1 MQKNVVVTLV
11 LIVLIGA
18 GAAAPYWFGMQAEQ
32 AYKRSLEEV
41 TKDGQVV
48 ITNQTYERGWLDSTA
63 EATYTVSGTP
73 ISLVAAH
80 KIHHGPI
87 PFVDGELEFKPVLAL
102 IVSQASLT
110 LPPPL
115 KLPPITGK
123 TIIHLEGN
131 SETHIAMAGG
141 SSADS
146 SGSSVTWQ
154 GLSGDSTTSADM
166 KQMTL
171 KIALPVL
178 QVNSATQKFS
188 MTQAKI
194 DIDLHEGTSGLTTGS
209 LSYSI
214 AKLSGVSEIGTRTI
228 DGLVLATSSTEAA
241 GSLSANLDLKMQS
254 FSDATSSYGPGHI
267 NIKIRNLDAATL
279 VKYQNEMRALQAK
292 NLPAEQMPSMFMG
305 KMLALVTSLSKKA
318 PEMEITKLS
327 FKMQDGEITGHGK
340 LVLDGSKT
348 DIGENPGLLLMALS
362 GEGVLLV
369 PKSTVKMLTELDL
382 NRQVESLKAQGKLSE
397 KEIKKLTPQKVSE
410 ISSSAAP
417 KYMDRHAASMKL
429 VPDGDN
435 YKAEFSLSQGQ
446 LLVNGQPTSGPVHL
460 P

>member
-1 MQKNVVVTLV
+1 MQKIVVVALV
-11 LIVLIGA
+11 VIVLVGA

-48 ITNQTYERGWLDSTA
+48 ITHQTYERGWLDSTA
-63 EATYTVSGTP
+63 EATYTLGGAP
-73 ISLVAAH
+73 ISLTATH

-87 PFVDGELEFKPVLAL
+87 PFNGELEFKPVLAL
-102 IVSQASLT
+102 IVSQANLN
-110 LPPPL
+110 LPAPM

-123 TIIHLEGN
+123 TIVHLEGN
-131 SETHIAMAGG
+131 SETHIAMAAGN
-141 SSADS
+141 SADPA
-146 SGSSVTWQ
+146 SGSSITWQ

-171 KIALPVL
+171 KVILPLL
-178 QVNSATQKFS
+178 QVNSVTQKFS
-188 MTQAKI
+188 MAQAKI
-194 DIDLHEGTSGLTTGS
+194 DANLQEGASGLTTGS

-214 AKLSGVSEIGTRTI
+214 DKLSGESDTGTMTI
-228 DGLVLATSSTEAA
+228 NGLVLATSSTET
-241 GSLSANLDLKMQS
+241 GGNLSANIDLKMQS
-254 FSDATSSYGPGHI
+254 FSNATSSYGPGQI
-267 NIKIRNLDAATL
+267 NIKIRNLDTATL
-279 VKYQNEMRALQAK
+279 VKYQNEMRALQANK
-292 NLPAEQMPSMFMG
+292 LPAEQMPSMFMG

-318 PEMEITKLS
+318 PEMEITKIN

-348 DIGENPGLLLMALS
+348 DISENPGLLLMALN

-369 PKSTVKMLTELDL
+369 PKSAIRTLTELDL
-382 NRQVESLKAQGKLSE
+382 TRQVESLKAQGKLSE
-397 KEIKKLTPQKVSE
+397 KEMKKLTPQKVSE
-410 ISSSAAP
+410 ISSRAAP
-417 KYMDRHAASMKL
+417 KYMDRYAANMKL

-435 YKAEFSLSQGQ
+435 YKVEASLSQGQ
-446 LLVNGQPTSGPVHL
+446 LLVNGEPTSGPVRL

>member
-1 MQKNVVVTLV
+1 MQKTVVV
-11 LIVLIGA
+11 IVVIILLGA
-18 GAAAPYWFGMQAEQ
+18 GAAAPYWFGMQTEQ
-32 AYKRSLEEV
+32 AYNRSLEEV

-63 EATYTVSGTP
+63 EATYSVNGAP
-73 ISLVAAH
+73 ISLTATH

-87 PFVDGELEFKPVLAL
+87 PFDGELEFKPVLAL
-102 IVSQASLT
+102 IHSQASLN
-110 LPPPL
+110 LPAPI
-115 KLPPITGK
+115 KLPAITGK
-123 TIIHLEGN
+123 TIVHLEGN
-131 SETHIAMAGG
+131 SETHISMAAA
-141 SSADS
+141 SSTDPA

-171 KIALPVL
+171 KVLLPLL
-178 QVNSATQKFS
+178 QVNSAAQKFS
-188 MTQAKI
+188 MTQVKI
-194 DIDLHEGTSGLTTGS
+194 DANLQEGASGLTTGS

-214 AKLSGVSEIGTRTI
+214 DKLNSVSETGTM
-228 DGLVLATSSTEAA
+228 DLNGLVLATSSSEA
-241 GSLSANLDLKMQS
+241 GGNLSANIDLKIQE
-254 FSDATSSYGPGHI
+254 FSNATSSYGPGLI
-267 NIKIRNLDAATL
+267 NIKIRNLDVATL
-279 VKYQNEMRALQAK
+279 VKYQNEMRTLQTK
-292 NLPAEQMPSMFMG
+292 GLPAEQMPSMLMG

-318 PEMEITKLS
+318 PEMEITKIS
-327 FKMQDGEITGHGK
+327 FKMPDGEVSGHGK

-369 PKSTVKMLTELDL
+369 PKSAIRTLTELDL

-410 ISSSAAP
+410 ISSGAAS
-417 KYMDRHAASMKL
+417 KYMDRYAANMKL

>member
-1 MQKNVVVTLV
+1 MQKYVVIVVVIIL
-11 LIVLIGA
+11 LGA

-41 TKDGQVV
+41 TKDGQVA
-48 ITNQTYERGWLDSTA
+48 ITNPSYERGWLDSTA

-73 ISLVAAH
+73 ISLTATH
-80 KIHHGPI
+80 KIYHGPI
-87 PFVDGELEFKPVLAL
+87 PFDGEMEFKPVLAL
-102 IVSQASLT
+102 IVSQANLN
-110 LPPPL
+110 LPAPLKVPPL
-115 KLPPITGK
+115 TGK
-123 TIIHLEGN
+123 TIIHLEGD

-141 SSADS
+141 SSTEAA
-146 SGSSVTWQ
+146 GSSITWQ

-171 KIALPVL
+171 KVILPLL

-188 MTQAKI
+188 LAQAKI
-194 DIDLHEGTSGLTTGS
+194 DANLHEGVSGLTTGS
-209 LSYSI
+209 LAYSI
-214 AKLSGVSEIGTRTI
+214 DKLSGVTETDTMAIN
-228 DGLVLATSSTEAA
+228 GLVLAMSSSEAA
-241 GSLSANLDLKMQS
+241 GNLNADIDLKIQS
-254 FSDATSSYGPGHI
+254 FSNTTSNYGPGQV

-292 NLPAEQMPSMFMG
+292 KLPAEQMPSMFMG
-305 KMLALVTSLSKKA
+305 KMLALLTSLSKKA
-318 PEMEITKLS
+318 PEMEISKLS
-327 FKMQDGEITGHGK
+327 LKMPDGEITGHGK

-348 DIGENPGLLLMALS
+348 DISENPGLLLMALS

-369 PKSTVKMLTELDL
+369 PKSAVRMLTELDL

-410 ISSSAAP
+410 ISSNAAP
-417 KYMDRHAASMKL
+417 KYMDRYAANMKL
-429 VPDGDN
+429 VPDGEN

-446 LLVNGQPTSGPVHL
+446 LLVNGQPTSGPVRL